1 MKLRPKE
8 EELDCTDKLIE
19 CTTDCPPNDK
29 ECETECVEDYKDC
42 DIPRPEEEI
51 ADAFSSVDKGE
62 LIAEILCIAAELGGT
77 VERVDTSNSVGRKS
91 KKIVIEYDIEE

>member
-29 ECETECVEDYKDC
+29 ECETECVEDYKDL
-42 DIPRPEEEI
+42 
-51 ADAFSSVDKGE
+51 S
-62 LIAEILCIAAELGGT
+62 LIHI
-77 VERVDTSNSVGRKS
+77 
-91 KKIVIEYDIEE
+91 

>member
-8 EELDCTDKLIE
+8 EDL
-19 CTTDCPPNDK
+19 
-29 ECETECVEDYKDC
+29 
-42 DIPRPEEEI
+42 PRPEEEI
-51 ADAFSSVDKGE
+51 ADSFNAVDKGE
-62 LIAEILCIAAELGGT
+62 LIAEILCIASELGGT